1 MELIYSPLSLKN
13 LQKIN
18 KKDLKKIKS
27 KIEIIVANPLIG
39 KHLKG
44 DHLGEY
50 SLRAWP
56 LRIVYIFD
64 SAKQIIEIVT
74 VDYRGN
80 VYK

>member
-1 MELIYSPLSLKN
+1 M
-13 LQKIN
+13 
-18 KKDLKKIKS
+18 
-27 KIEIIVANPLIG
+27 ANPLIG

-56 LRIVYIFD
+56 LRIVYTFK
-64 SAKQIIEIVT
+64 SEKQLVGIVNI
-74 VDYRGN
+74 DYRGN